1 MEYFPRVFSI
11 SLGKSETPYYTL
23 KWEGGAVHLLGKET
37 AAESSA
43 HNCLK
48 DCCSKFFFFQ
58 LHLVTPPNKTHIFFF
73 KVLRMV
79 CFRC

>member
-1 MEYFPRVFSI
+1 MEYFPRVFSM
-11 SLGKSETPYYTL
+11 SLGKSETPCYTL

-48 DCCSKFFFFQ
+48 DCLLF
-58 LHLVTPPNKTHIFFF
+58 
-73 KVLRMV
+73 
-79 CFRC
+79 

>member
-1 MEYFPRVFSI
+1 MEYFPRVFSM
-11 SLGKSETPYYTL
+11 SLGKSETPCYTL

-48 DCCSKFFFFQ
+48 DCCSKFFF
-58 LHLVTPPNKTHIFFF
+58 LSAAPGNTSK
-73 KVLRMV
+73 
-79 CFRC
+79 